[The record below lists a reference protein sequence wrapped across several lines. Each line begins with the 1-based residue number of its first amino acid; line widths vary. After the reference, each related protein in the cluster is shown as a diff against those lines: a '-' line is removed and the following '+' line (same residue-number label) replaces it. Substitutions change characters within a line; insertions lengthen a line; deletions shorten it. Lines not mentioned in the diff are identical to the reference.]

1 MSEKHLEAVWPRLQA
16 KKRQMPH
23 FLSELRLTGLR
34 GLDDLRVIFDY
45 PVSVVAGGNASGK
58 STVLFAA
65 ACAYKVPGA
74 GVRDFVP
81 STLFPDYRAKAGTR
95 RDDRSEVVMDFEY
108 STPEGRRSMRWR
120 RSKSWNRSFFG
131 RKRAEQPRRP
141 VYLRTL
147 ANLTN
152 PSEVRGA
159 LAMSHLP
166 SPPQETAL
174 TPWESEFAQRMFPF
188 RYAEVVDLS
197 SDRKSLLFAVQEGG
211 VQYSELHM
219 AAGERAILRLA
230 KEIAHLEDGLV
241 LIDEVEA
248 GLHPWVQQLLMLQL
262 QKLALQNDLQVIVTS
277 HSPIVLNAVPE
288 TGRIFLERDEAGR
301 VSVVSAYRDIVQNAL
316 YGRPAHTLNVLCE
329 DDVAEAMLLGIFDH
343 IAPREGIKR
352 ESIKVGRDTGAGEFP
367 MHARAFRKFGQ
378 IDNVVFVLDGDR
390 RGSDD
395 ERKIQDA
402 AGREVPVFFLPGR
415 QGPEAWAW
423 DRLRQCGDEY
433 ASAFG
438 IDAND
443 LARRMRRIDAIHDH
457 ASGRPSA
464 IAKLKMAALAEFLDR
479 GVSDLC
485 RAFVGVEAHQ
495 RDSDV
500 QPLMRD
506 LTDAV
511 NDWRKDS

>member
-1 MSEKHLEAVWPRLQA
+1 MIERQFEAVWPGLQA

-23 FLSELRLTGLR
+23 FLSDIRLTGLR
-34 GLDDLRVIFDY
+34 GLDDLRVTFDY

-81 STLFPDYRAKAGTR
+81 STLFPDYRAKAGVR
-95 RDDRSEVVMDFEY
+95 RDDRSEVVLDFEY
-108 STPEGRRSMRWR
+108 STPDGRRSMRWR
-120 RSKSWNRSFFG
+120 RSRSWNRSFFG
-131 RKRAEQPRRP
+131 RKGAEQPERR

-159 LAMSHLP
+159 LAMSHLA

-188 RYAEVVDLS
+188 RYSEVVDLS

-262 QKLALQNDLQVIVTS
+262 QKLALQNNLQVIVTS

-288 TGRIFLERDEAGR
+288 TGRIFLERDEAGT

-329 DDVAEAMLLGIFDH
+329 DKVAEAMLLGIFDYF
-343 IAPREGIKR
+343 APREGIKR
-352 ESIKVGRDTGAGEFP
+352 DSIKVGRDTSASEFP
-367 MHARAFRKFGQ
+367 THARAFRKFGQ

-390 RGSDD
+390 RDSDD
-395 ERKIQDA
+395 ARKIQDA
-402 AGREVPVFFLPGR
+402 AGRRVPVYFLPGR
-415 QGPEAWAW
+415 KGPEAWVW
-423 DRLRQCGDEY
+423 EQLRQCGDE
-433 ASAFG
+433 SAAALG

-443 LARRMRRIDAIHDH
+443 LAQRMRRIDAIHNH
-457 ASGRPSA
+457 TSGRSSE
-464 IAKLKMAALAEFLDR
+464 IAKHKMATLAERLDR
-479 GVSDLC
+479 SVSDLC
-485 RAFVGVEAHQ
+485 RVFIGVEVK
-495 RDSDV
+495 RPDSTV
-500 QPLMRD
+500 HPLIRD

-511 NDWRKDS
+511 NEWRKKD

>member
-1 MSEKHLEAVWPRLQA
+1 MIERQLEAVWPRLQA

-23 FLSELRLTGLR
+23 FLSEIRLTGLR
-34 GLDDLRVIFDY
+34 GLDGLRVIFDY

-65 ACAYKVPGA
+65 ACAYRVPGA

-81 STLFPDYRAKAGTR
+81 STLFPDYRAKAGSR

-108 STPEGRRSMRWR
+108 STPDGLRSMRWR

-131 RKRAEQPRRP
+131 RKRAQQPERS

-159 LAMSHLP
+159 LAMSHLA
-166 SPPQETAL
+166 SPPKETAL

-230 KEIAHLEDGLV
+230 KEIAHLKDGLI

-262 QKLALQNDLQVIVTS
+262 QKLALQNSLQIIVTS
-277 HSPIVLNAVPE
+277 HSPIVLNAVPD
-288 TGRIFLERDEAGR
+288 TGRVFLDRDEAGN

-316 YGRPAHTLNVLCE
+316 YGRPAHTLNILCE
-329 DDVAEAMLLGIFDH
+329 DKVAEALLRGLFDH
-343 IAPREGIKR
+343 IASRER
-352 ESIKVGRDTGAGEFP
+352 FSPESIKVGRDTGASEFP
-367 MHARAFRKFGQ
+367 GHARAFRKFGQ

-390 RGSDD
+390 RDSDD
-395 ERKIQDA
+395 ARKIRDA
-402 AGREVPVFFLPGR
+402 AGRDVPVFFLPGR
-415 QGPEAWAW
+415 DGPEAWVW
-423 DRLRQCGDEY
+423 DQLRQGGDGTAE
-433 ASAFG
+433 ALG

-443 LARRMRRIDAIHDH
+443 LAQRTRRIDSSHNSTSGG
-457 ASGRPSA
+457 ASE
-464 IAKLKMAALAEFLDR
+464 IAKYKMNALAEILDR
-479 GVSDLC
+479 SVSNLC
-485 RAFVGVEAHQ
+485 RAFMVVEAQ
-495 RDSDV
+495 RDASEV
-500 QPLMRD
+500 QPLLRD

-511 NDWRKDS
+511 NDWRKKD

>member
-1 MSEKHLEAVWPRLQA
+1 MVERQFEAVWSSLQA

-23 FLSELRLTGLR
+23 FLSEIRLTGLR
-34 GLDDLRVIFDY
+34 GLDGLRVIFDY

-65 ACAYKVPGA
+65 ACAYRVPGA

-81 STLFPDYRAKAGTR
+81 STLFPDYRAKVGGR
-95 RDDRSEVVMDFEY
+95 QDERSEVVMDFEY
-108 STPEGRRSMRWR
+108 STPDGLRSMRWR
-120 RSKSWNRSFFG
+120 RYKSWNRSFFG
-131 RKRAEQPRRP
+131 RKGAEQPQRR

-159 LAMSHLP
+159 LAMSHLA
-166 SPPQETAL
+166 SPPKETAL
-174 TPWESEFAQRMFPF
+174 TPWQSEFAQRMFPF
-188 RYAEVVDLS
+188 RYSEVVDLS
-197 SDRKSLLFAVQEGG
+197 SDRKSLLFAVQEAG

-219 AAGERAILRLA
+219 AAGERAILRLS

-262 QKLALQNDLQVIVTS
+262 QKLALQNNLQVIVTS

-288 TGRIFLERDEAGR
+288 AGRIFLERNETGN

-329 DDVAEAMLLGIFDH
+329 DKVAEALLRGVFGH
-343 IAPREGIKR
+343 IASKERFGP

-367 MHARAFRKFGQ
+367 GHARAFRKFGQ
-378 IDNVVFVLDGDR
+378 IDNVIFVLDGDR
-390 RGSDD
+390 RDSDD
-395 ERKIQDA
+395 ARKIRDA
-402 AGREVPVFFLPGR
+402 AGRDVPVFFLPGR
-415 QGPEAWAW
+415 DGPEAWAW
-423 DRLRQCGDEY
+423 NRLRDGDDGN
-433 ASAFG
+433 AAALG

-443 LARRMRRIDAIHDH
+443 LARRIRRIDSIHNNT
-457 ASGRPSA
+457 SGGPSEV
-464 IAKLKMAALAEFLDR
+464 AKYKMDALAELLSR
-479 GVSDLC
+479 NVSDLC
-485 RAFVGVEAHQ
+485 RAFMAVEVQ
-495 RDSDV
+495 RDDSEV
-500 QPLMRD
+500 QPLLRD

-511 NDWRKDS
+511 NDWRKND

>member
-1 MSEKHLEAVWPRLQA
+1 
-16 KKRQMPH
+16 MPH
-23 FLSELRLTGLR
+23 FLSDIRLTGLR
-34 GLDDLRVIFDY
+34 GLDDLRVTFDY

-58 STVLFAA
+58 STVLSAA

-95 RDDRSEVVMDFEY
+95 RDDRSEVVLDFEY
-108 STPEGRRSMRWR
+108 STPKGRRSMRWR

-131 RKRAEQPRRP
+131 RKGAEQPRRP
-141 VYLRTL
+141 VYLRAL

-159 LAMSHLP
+159 LAMSHLA

-188 RYAEVVDLS
+188 RYSEVVDLS

-262 QKLALQNDLQVIVTS
+262 QKLALQNNLQVIVTS

-288 TGRIFLERDEAGR
+288 TGQRRCCWASSTTLRRER
-301 VSVVSAYRDIVQNAL
+301 VSNGTRSR
-316 YGRPAHTLNVLCE
+316 
-329 DDVAEAMLLGIFDH
+329 
-343 IAPREGIKR
+343 
-352 ESIKVGRDTGAGEFP
+352 S
-367 MHARAFRKFGQ
+367 
-378 IDNVVFVLDGDR
+378 
-390 RGSDD
+390 
-395 ERKIQDA
+395 
-402 AGREVPVFFLPGR
+402 
-415 QGPEAWAW
+415 
-423 DRLRQCGDEY
+423 
-433 ASAFG
+433 
-438 IDAND
+438 
-443 LARRMRRIDAIHDH
+443 DAIRVP
-457 ASGRPSA
+457 ASSPRTQGLSGSSVRSTT
-464 IAKLKMAALAEFLDR
+464 
-479 GVSDLC
+479 SYLC
-485 RAFVGVEAHQ
+485 WTA
-495 RDSDV
+495 
-500 QPLMRD
+500 
-506 LTDAV
+506 TDATRTTHGRYGMPQV
-511 NDWRKDS
+511 AGFQSTFCRVAKGRKHGYGSNCGNWEMKVLLRSASTPTTWHNE